1 VKGSVY
7 QRGSTWYYKFH
18 GPDKDTSTGD
28 YPWITKGGFDRVDR
42 PIAAESTGHRPAQSP
57 KTVGPD
63 RSSVLGFSLC
73 DNGVGC
79 FEAPVRT
86 WRFRSIPDH
95 WRWIHV
101 DRKRAFCGALR
112 RRHPFRWHPRAGH
125 HKLGPSKLPCSL
137 TTNARVDAGLQGQPY
152 PSVTLHSS
160 RGFASILP
168 TTATAGIHSAAWLFC
183 GIRARRAL

>member
-1 VKGSVY
+1 MKGSVY

-73 DNGVGC
+73 DNGAVPGRFPIIGYEYTLTAKGRFAGLYVGDI
-79 FEAPVRT
+79 
-86 WRFRSIPDH
+86 RSGGTPGQ
-95 WRWIHV
+95 V
-101 DRKRAFCGALR
+101 
-112 RRHPFRWHPRAGH
+112 
-125 HKLGPSKLPCSL
+125 
-137 TTNARVDAGLQGQPY
+137 TTN
-152 PSVTLHSS
+152 SVRQNCLV
-160 RGFASILP
+160 R
-168 TTATAGIHSAAWLFC
+168 
-183 GIRARRAL
+183 

>member
-7 QRGSTWYYKFH
+7 QRGSTWYYKFR

-95 WRWIHV
+95 W
-101 DRKRAFCGALR
+101 L
-112 RRHPFRWHPRAGH
+112 
-125 HKLGPSKLPCSL
+125 
-137 TTNARVDAGLQGQPY
+137 
-152 PSVTLHSS
+152 
-160 RGFASILP
+160 
-168 TTATAGIHSAAWLFC
+168 
-183 GIRARRAL
+183 